1 MPSPLLFLGANGFP
15 SRCYSPILSRLSAI
29 PIEYSS
35 HLVPNK
41 TTNWHP
47 LVKSIISQAEEAARK
62 GGGRRVRAVGHSA
75 GGALLCCAAS
85 KRPELF
91 EDLCIVDSPM
101 FCELLR
107 KDICLRVSGGGRWV
121 RGRASLLRQNARFR
135 GFDRPDS
142 QLHCELA
149 RGPLCVF
156 FLDPSSILNPLCLF
170 ILLLPSSLS
179 LCCSV
184 VRLLCCSV
192 ALLLCCSVAPP
203 F

>member
-121 RGRASLLRQNARFR
+121 RGAGVVAETERAFPRFR
-135 GFDRPDS
+135 SPRLPTSLRTRPRS
-142 QLHCELA
+142 LVC
-149 RGPLCVF
+149 
-156 FLDPSSILNPLCLF
+156 FLSRSF
-170 ILLLPSSLS
+170 VHS
-179 LCCSV
+179 
-184 VRLLCCSV
+184 
-192 ALLLCCSVAPP
+192 
-203 F
+203 